1 MRKVF
6 LFGSSSFLMKELAY
20 YLSLKKNY
28 QIICLSREEKKTK
41 IKNVKNYTTDYSNS
55 SLKKIFDTELP
66 GKSTRPI
73 FIFGN
78 VITQSELFIN
88 LNSELINKILSINI
102 NLPVNIIKKILKNYI
117 NLMPVFINISSIRS
131 EPGIGYSIYGAS
143 KIFME
148 NFFSN
153 LALEY
158 GNLNCIFKSIRLGI
172 VDGGLANSLSENILK
187 GIFKRSSNKKYV
199 NLKEIFK
206 TIEFEF
212 DKVSSNGKVIYCD
225 NGFF

>member
-88 LNSELINKILSINI
+88 LNSELINPHTFPLILNNKTQSKLVEIDTSND
-102 NLPVNIIKKILKNYI
+102 LKKY
-117 NLMPVFINISSIRS
+117 
-131 EPGIGYSIYGAS
+131 
-143 KIFME
+143 
-148 NFFSN
+148 
-153 LALEY
+153 
-158 GNLNCIFKSIRLGI
+158 
-172 VDGGLANSLSENILK
+172 K
-187 GIFKRSSNKKYV
+187 GI
-199 NLKEIFK
+199 
-206 TIEFEF
+206 T
-212 DKVSSNGKVIYCD
+212 
-225 NGFF
+225 